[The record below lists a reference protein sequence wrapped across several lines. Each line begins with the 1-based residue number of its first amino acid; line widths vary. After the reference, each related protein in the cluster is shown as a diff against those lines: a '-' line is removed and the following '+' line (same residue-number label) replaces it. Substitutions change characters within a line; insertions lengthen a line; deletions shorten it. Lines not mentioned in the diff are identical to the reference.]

1 MNVTPNPLIAELT
14 KMLGLFLSISFGV
27 FIFILFFQPFPLDRL
42 NNNNILVFVTGLA
55 AIVLFFLALVRVII
69 PVFLNWQKKTDPGPA
84 MPAYLSSFL
93 ILTLTSIAFPFY
105 LHYVGSV
112 TITFLI
118 MFKVVILCSA
128 PAVALWLYD
137 RITDL
142 NHQIGSLIIEKKI
155 IQKKIEKYEEDF
167 LNKPVEFISETSS
180 EKLTLTLADVVLIK
194 SADNYVEIIFQEDNH
209 LKKKLIRNTLKNVE
223 NQIRVYSNFIRCHR
237 TCIVNTH
244 HVEKLE
250 KSYHNHWITVKGLEE
265 PIPVSRQYLLKL
277 KETV

>member
-42 NNNNILVFVTGLA
+42 NNSNILVFVTGLA

>member
-42 NNNNILVFVTGLA
+42 NNSNILVFVTGLA

-167 LNKPVEFISETSS
+167 LNKPVEFISESSS

-277 KETV
+277 KEIV

>member
-42 NNNNILVFVTGLA
+42 NNSNILVFVTGLA

-277 KETV
+277 KEIV